1 LDIGRSEEVIMKIEG
16 IQEEMAKELNL
27 R

>member
-1 LDIGRSEEVIMKIEG
+1 LDIGRSEEVMMKIEG